1 MEVITYCL
9 TTLPIVLFFFYEIPV
24 YGIFLNLLV
33 LPLVSYLVLI
43 GGVACILGL
52 WLPFVSHFLF
62 GSTYCILS
70 FYEYLCRLFQR
81 LPIHSL
87 ILGQPQ
93 ISRIVIYYIILA
105 LSLLWINKR
114 TIIKPYPMLIWTAA
128 VILLLFPIPRK
139 YFKAVFLDVGQGD
152 GILLQHTDGTTFLID
167 GGSTSKNNIGEYCL
181 IPYLKS
187 QGIYCI
193 DYMIMTH
200 ADKDHISGQLELM
213 KHVAE
218 RQDIQIRKLL
228 LPLPSQE
235 MQSEEGYRQMIT
247 AAKQADIPIQTI
259 CAGDHLQKGALS
271 VACLHPKPF
280 FDASSAN
287 AYSTTLEVTYYST
300 KMLLCGDLEGDGEQ
314 YVLEQLKR
322 SGTRFNILKVAHH
335 GSKNSTSAE
344 FLAQVQPQYA
354 IISCGK
360 NNRYGHPHREL
371 LSRLNSISAHI
382 LSTTEQGAVTV
393 YAGRDSVSVL
403 GYFDKNK

>member
-1 MEVITYCL
+1 M
-9 TTLPIVLFFFYEIPV
+9 
-24 YGIFLNLLV
+24 
-33 LPLVSYLVLI
+33 
-43 GGVACILGL
+43 
-52 WLPFVSHFLF
+52 
-62 GSTYCILS
+62 
-70 FYEYLCRLFQR
+70 CRR
-81 LPIHSL
+81 S
-87 ILGQPQ
+87 
-93 ISRIVIYYIILA
+93 SA
-105 LSLLWINKR
+105 
-114 TIIKPYPMLIWTAA
+114 
-128 VILLLFPIPRK
+128 
-139 YFKAVFLDVGQGD
+139 
-152 GILLQHTDGTTFLID
+152 
-167 GGSTSKNNIGEYCL
+167 
-181 IPYLKS
+181 
-187 QGIYCI
+187 
-193 DYMIMTH
+193 
-200 ADKDHISGQLELM
+200 
-213 KHVAE
+213 
-218 RQDIQIRKLL
+218 
-228 LPLPSQE
+228 
-235 MQSEEGYRQMIT
+235 
-247 AAKQADIPIQTI
+247 
-259 CAGDHLQKGALS
+259 KGALS